1 MNSSSLRLCVSA
13 VRSSRLLKRGR
24 GTLYR
29 KLQSLRFLLKRDR
42 AAVLAFLRADYPR
55 ALPLRERLALVA
67 RFVHI
72 TNEVRA
78 YHSQKQMLT
87 LADRILRLAGRPG
100 LTVVECGCAKGASTA
115 KLSLVVRRA
124 GGRLVVFDSFRGIP
138 PNDERH
144 EDLLGRPMVFRAG
157 AFRGR
162 LREVQRTVERF
173 GAPEVVDYRKG
184 WFADTLPQFRE
195 PADVVFLDVDLL
207 ASTRTCL
214 VELMPRLRPG
224 GSLFTQDGHLRAIR
238 ELLADPGFWRDE
250 VGIEP
255 PPIAGLGTK
264 KFLEIAAP
272 GRGGRLAAS

>member
-1 MNSSSLRLCVSA
+1 MRSVRLF
-13 VRSSRLLKRGR
+13 RRGR

-29 KLQSLRFLLKRDR
+29 KGQSLRFLLGRDR
-42 AAVLAFLRADYPR
+42 AAIVAFLGANYPVD
-55 ALPLRERLALVA
+55 LTLRERIALVA

-78 YHSQKQMLT
+78 YHSQQQMLAI
-87 LADRILRLAGRPG
+87 ADRILRLAGRPG

-162 LREVQRTVERF
+162 LREVQRTVAHF

-184 WFADTLPQFRE
+184 WFADTLPEFRE

-214 VELMPRLRPG
+214 SELMPRLRPG

-238 ELLADPGFWRDE
+238 ELLGDARFWREE

-255 PPIAGLGTK
+255 PAIPGLGVAK
-264 KFLEIAAP
+264 LLEIRLHP
-272 GRGGRLAAS
+272 GVSGRSPTG

>member
-1 MNSSSLRLCVSA
+1 M
-13 VRSSRLLKRGR
+13 KKGR

-29 KLQSLRFLLKRDR
+29 KLQSLRFLLRRDR
-42 AAVLAFLRADYPR
+42 AAIVSFLRADYPID
-55 ALPLRERLALVA
+55 LPVRERVALVA

-87 LADRILRLAGRPG
+87 IADRILRLSGRLG

-115 KLSLVVRRA
+115 KLSRIVRRA

-173 GAPEVVDYRKG
+173 GAPEVVEYRKG
-184 WFADTLPQFRE
+184 WFNETLPEFRD
-195 PADVVFLDVDLL
+195 PVDIVFLDVDLL
-207 ASTRTCL
+207 ASTRICL
-214 VELMPRLRPG
+214 TNLMPLLRPG

-238 ELLADPGFWRDE
+238 ELLADPSFWRE
-250 VGIEP
+250 EIGIEP
-255 PPIAGLGTK
+255 PVIPGLGAK
-264 KFLEIAAP
+264 KFLEIVAPAAA
-272 GRGGRLAAS
+272 GEISGKR